1 MGSSSPGRICS
12 LLYIEIV
19 LLKILFLIEWFTTC
33 NVFTR
38 SQDEEARTARVI
50 RKCSALF
57 NSFIVGLE
65 VSFDKANIQARS
77 IFFPSERTN
86 IEAGNMRLKMKLKSS
101 NPLILG
107 DDQLQKH
114 RDLLE

>member
-12 LLYIEIV
+12 LLYIVIV

-65 VSFDKANIQARS
+65 VTFDRGKYS
-77 IFFPSERTN
+77 SEKHLFFL
-86 IEAGNMRLKMKLKSS
+86 LKGQILK
-101 NPLILG
+101 
-107 DDQLQKH
+107 Q
-114 RDLLE
+114 ETCA

>member
-12 LLYIEIV
+12 LLYIDIV
-19 LLKILFLIEWFTTC
+19 LLKILFLIEWLTC

-65 VSFDKANIQARS
+65 VTFDRGKYSSEKHLFSF
-77 IFFPSERTN
+77 
-86 IEAGNMRLKMKLKSS
+86 
-101 NPLILG
+101 
-107 DDQLQKH
+107 
-114 RDLLE
+114 

>member
-19 LLKILFLIEWFTTC
+19 LLKILFLIDTC

-65 VSFDKANIQARS
+65 VSFDRDKYS
-77 IFFPSERTN
+77 SE
-86 IEAGNMRLKMKLKSS
+86 
-101 NPLILG
+101 
-107 DDQLQKH
+107 KH
-114 RDLLE
+114 LFSF